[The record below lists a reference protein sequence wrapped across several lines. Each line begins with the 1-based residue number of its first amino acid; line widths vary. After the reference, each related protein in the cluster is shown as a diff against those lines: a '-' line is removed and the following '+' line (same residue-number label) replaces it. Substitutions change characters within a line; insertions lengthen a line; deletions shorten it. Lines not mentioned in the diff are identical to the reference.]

1 MEDLDYYKV
10 LGVSRGASPD
20 DIRKAYKKLARENHP
35 DMKPNDKSAAERFKQ
50 IQEANEVLSNTEKR
64 EMYDRYGSN
73 YKNAARGPQGQQWSG
88 GQVDLGD
95 IFGGGL
101 DLGDLL
107 GGAFGGGGARSGRGG
122 PRAARPVKGQDLT
135 ANINI
140 AFQTA
145 AEGGSH
151 ELSVQRGGQIERLTV
166 KIPAG
171 VAGGSVIR
179 LAGQG
184 QPGQN
189 NGPPGDLKVTIKV
202 APHPYFRRD
211 GSNILVDVPI
221 TVSEAALGAKIEVPT
236 LSEGPVVLTVPPG
249 ASSGTKLRLRE
260 KGILDPKTK
269 QRGDQF
275 VVVKIEV
282 PHELNDRARAL
293 FEELAEAAP
302 LSPRD
307 GLW

>member
-1 MEDLDYYKV
+1 MADLDYYKV
-10 LGVSRGASPD
+10 LGLSRGASPD
-20 DIRKAYKKLARENHP
+20 EIRKAYKKLARENHP
-35 DMKPNDKSAAERFKQ
+35 DMRPNDKAAAERFKQ
-50 IQEANEVLSNTEKR
+50 IQEAHEVLSNTKKR
-64 EMYDRYGSN
+64 EMYDRYGSAYQN
-73 YKNAARGPQGQQWSG
+73 TGRGPRGQQWSG

-95 IFGGGL
+95 IFGGQL
-101 DLGDLL
+101 DLGDLF
-107 GGAFGGGGARSGRGG
+107 GGAFGGSAGRPGRGG
-122 PRAARPVKGQDLT
+122 PRAARPAKGQDLS
-135 ANINI
+135 ANIDI

-151 ELSVQRGGQIERLTV
+151 ELSVQRGGQSERLTV

-171 VAGGSVIR
+171 VASGNVIR

-184 QPGQN
+184 QAGQD
-189 NGPPGDLKVTIKV
+189 NGLPGDLLVTIKV
-202 APHPYFRRD
+202 SPHPYFRRD
-211 GSNILVDVPI
+211 GRNLLVDVPI

-236 LSEGPVVLTVPPG
+236 LSEGPVVLTIPPG

-260 KGILDPKTK
+260 KGLLDPKTK

-282 PHELNDRARAL
+282 PDQLDDRARAL
-293 FEELAEAAP
+293 FEELDEAAP